1 MKQIVAL
8 FAGVGIGIGLA
19 LLVGWVWL
27 PVDPYDTTPDVLRSD
42 YKDEYVRLVS
52 LAYQVEGDRETACAR
67 LASLDATAPTRPL
80 VEQTERW
87 ITQGK
92 VEWMVIPLIRLA
104 RDLDAETPAM
114 SQYLQ
119 GSVP

>member
-8 FAGVGIGIGLA
+8 LAGLGIGIGLA
-19 LLVGWVWL
+19 LLVGWVLL
-27 PVDPYDTTPDVLRSD
+27 PAGPYDTTPDVLRSD

-52 LAYQVEGDRETACAR
+52 LAYQVEGDREAARAR
-67 LASLDATAPTRPL
+67 LVSLDTAAPTRPL

-87 ITQGK
+87 IAQGK
-92 VEWMVIPLIRLA
+92 VEWMVVPLIRLA
-104 RDLDAETPAM
+104 RDLDVETPAM

-119 GSVP
+119 GNVP

>member
-52 LAYQVEGDRETACAR
+52 LAYQVEGDRETACAAWR
-67 LASLDATAPTRPL
+67 LWTRRLPPAPWWSKPN
-80 VEQTERW
+80 
-87 ITQGK
+87 
-92 VEWMVIPLIRLA
+92 A
-104 RDLDAETPAM
+104 
-114 SQYLQ
+114 
-119 GSVP
+119 GSRKEKSSGW

>member
-8 FAGVGIGIGLA
+8 LAGLAIGIGLA
-19 LLVGWVWL
+19 LLVGWVLL
-27 PVDPYDTTPDVLRSD
+27 PVGPYDTTPDVLRTD

-52 LAYQVEGDRETACAR
+52 LTYQVEGDLEAARAR
-67 LASLDATAPTRPL
+67 LAALDALSPTRPL

-87 ITQGK
+87 IAQEK
-92 VEWMVIPLIRLA
+92 VEWMVVPLIRLA